1 MASHLD
7 DRLKERDMGIELTQA
22 AKELLAE
29 RGYDPALGARP
40 LRRTIQRE
48 VEDALSE
55 KILFGELRPG
65 QIVVVDVE
73 GSGPGATFTL
83 RGTDKVALPDA
94 PPVEAAGTG
103 TAEAA
108 EG

>member
-1 MASHLD
+1 MADHLEE
-7 DRLKERDMGIELTQA
+7 RLRERDMGIELTQA

-73 GSGPGATFTL
+73 GSGPTATFTL
-83 RGTDKVALPDA
+83 TGADKVTLPDA
-94 PPVEAAGTG
+94 PPVEAA
-103 TAEAA
+103 EAGEA
-108 EG
+108 TEG

>member
-1 MASHLD
+1 MANNLEE
-7 DRLKERDMGIELTQA
+7 RLRERDMGIELTLA

-29 RGYDPALGARP
+29 RGYDPAMGARP

-73 GSGPGATFTL
+73 GIGPTATFTL
-83 RGTDKVALPDA
+83 TGTDKVTLPDA
-94 PPVEAAGTG
+94 PPVEPAGAG
-103 TAEAA
+103 GEAV